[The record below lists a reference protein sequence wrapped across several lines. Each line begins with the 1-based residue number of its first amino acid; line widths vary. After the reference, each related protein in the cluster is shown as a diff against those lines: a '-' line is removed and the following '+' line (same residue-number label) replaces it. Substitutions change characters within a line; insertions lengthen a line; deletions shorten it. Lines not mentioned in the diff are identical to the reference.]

1 MYSDLVTAIE
11 KSDLSG
17 ARTYLDSSLI
27 DDQVAPWTVHE
38 ALFPVVH
45 RVFNPPF
52 INPHLAKMYAIN
64 RELSLYLEPADI
76 AMLLR
81 VEIEEYTRR
90 DKLPYLGKT
99 DSIRSD
105 TGFTDIEK
113 AIEIKDVLRTAIA
126 MDGFSRAAGL
136 TQLARELLLLG
147 SGFLGHSLGHSV
159 SCTAFILLEVLNR
172 KNDDPWPALVLLADY
187 FCKGSF
193 QKTSELQ
200 YSALSDY
207 REVYLS
213 ELRRAVSGAGVVALH
228 HTITLYAIERSRHL
242 FEPQEYDHLLTMWVH
257 MLADK
262 QESLIPMAEF
272 STEIVVDFPH
282 FFAVFSKYDP
292 MPVVNMVKGMLNSR
306 GDRLRLGSYL
316 IKSVLQSYNGRY
328 NPHYLTG
335 LGASLWMI
343 ENFYDQPAI
352 VMNGLLQYLDFF
364 FSGISHA

>member
-11 KSDLSG
+11 NSDLSS
-17 ARTYLDSSLI
+17 AQISLDSLLR
-27 DDQVAPWTVHE
+27 DDQADPWTVHE

-45 RVFNPPF
+45 RVLNPPF

-64 RELSLYLEPADI
+64 RELCHYLEPADI
-76 AMLLR
+76 ALLLR

-90 DKLPYLGKT
+90 DKLPFLGKPV
-99 DSIRSD
+99 SIPSD
-105 TGFTDIEK
+105 TCFTDIEK
-113 AIEIKDVLRTAIA
+113 AIAKKDVPGAAIA
-126 MDGFSRAAGL
+126 MDAFSRAAGL
-136 TQLARELLLLG
+136 TQLAKRLLLLG
-147 SGFLGHSLGHSV
+147 SGYLDHSLGHSV
-159 SCTAFILLEVLNR
+159 SCTAFILLEILNR
-172 KNDDPWPALVLLADY
+172 KDDDPWPALVLLADY

-193 QKTSELQ
+193 QKSSELQ

-213 ELRRAVSGAGVVALH
+213 EMRRAVSGAGVVPLH

-242 FEPQEYDHLLTMWVH
+242 FEPQEYDHMLTMWVH

-262 QESLIPMAEF
+262 QENLIPVAEF
-272 STEIVVDFPH
+272 STEMFPDFPH
-282 FFAVFSKYDP
+282 FFAIFSKHDP
-292 MPVVNMVKGMLNSR
+292 LPVVNMVNGMLNSR
-306 GDRLRLGSYL
+306 DDRARLGTYL

-343 ENFYDQPAI
+343 EKFYDQPVI

-364 FSGISHA
+364 FSGIR